1 VPSGVHD
8 FGVAAVN
15 SAGPG
20 PQAHVVVDATDDVN
34 EARPGKP
41 RIGKATPGK
50 RGGAKTAKITWRPPA
65 GATNPAINGYQVIA
79 YRENNRGKFVK
90 IATSPVYTPS
100 TRATIFTASSRA
112 RLKFAVKARNALGF
126 GPLSAK
132 SNAVR
137 PR

>member
-1 VPSGVHD
+1 MG
-8 FGVAAVN
+8 G
-15 SAGPG
+15 
-20 PQAHVVVDATDDVN
+20 
-34 EARPGKP
+34 R
-41 RIGKATPGK
+41 